1 MADAGSQI
9 VAHNLRDSGYTF
21 YRESMLVLGQSRR
34 YVQAHTC
41 ARTQKHPCTHPRTHA
56 DAYTPTS
63 HKPKHAHTRA
73 HAQKRART
81 RQRTPRCPAL
91 TSSASM
97 EVDHPVVASVEP
109 HACSRQ
115 LLFVLVCACARMCLH
130 ISPRLFQNWHALT
143 IKGVPRISQVVRDG
157 LAHGCGQMPGSST

>member
-1 MADAGSQI
+1 MAAAVGQI

-41 ARTQKHPCTHPRTHA
+41 VRTQKHPCTHPRTHA

-73 HAQKRART
+73 HAQLEAGT
-81 RQRTPRCPAL
+81 HAPTH
-91 TSSASM
+91 TT
-97 EVDHPVVASVEP
+97 VV
-109 HACSRQ
+109 CIDKQ
-115 LLFVLVCACARMCLH
+115 C
-130 ISPRLFQNWHALT
+130 
-143 IKGVPRISQVVRDG
+143 K
-157 LAHGCGQMPGSST
+157 HGD